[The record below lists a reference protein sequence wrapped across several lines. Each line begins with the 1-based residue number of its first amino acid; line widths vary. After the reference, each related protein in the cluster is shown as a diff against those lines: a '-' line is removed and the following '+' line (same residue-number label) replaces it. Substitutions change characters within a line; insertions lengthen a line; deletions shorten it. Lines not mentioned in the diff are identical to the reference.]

1 MAAMPTD
8 MLAEHPNLALTLPLL
23 RPRLW
28 TFALRLAGNRR
39 DALELVRRA
48 CAYAF
53 ERPDQFPTGFPTP
66 SAMLSL
72 VHFIWFHQVRPDGG
86 CPKSPPIDLVCKS
99 AAG

>member
-1 MAAMPTD
+1 MNALPARIVGHDPY
-8 MLAEHPNLALTLPLL
+8 LASTLPLL

-48 CAYAF
+48 CAFAF
-53 ERPDQFPTGFPTP
+53 ERPEQFPTGFPTP

-72 VHFIWFHQVRPDGG
+72 VHFIWFHQVRQELER
-86 CPKSPPIDLVCKS
+86 PKTEPIDLVCKS
-99 AAG
+99 VAG